1 MLLSVMVLLF
11 LALVVI
17 GVPIAFAMAMASSM
31 FIFAEGR
38 VPLALITQR
47 LFSGVDSFPLM
58 AVPFFILSGL
68 VMDSGG
74 ISRRLIRLAKS
85 LVGHIRGGLAM
96 VVTVAEIFFSG
107 ISGSTTAD
115 ISAIGSTLIP
125 AMRKAGYT
133 AEQAAAIVAGAASMG
148 VLIPPCIMMVVLGS
162 MVNISVGKLFIAGFL
177 PGLLMA
183 AGLLA
188 LIYFQARRGILPDAR
203 DPFSWREIAGSLSDS
218 LLALLLPVI
227 IFGGIL
233 LGVAT
238 PTEIAAVAA
247 VYSVAISAFAYKEL
261 DWPGL
266 LHALEQTTVLT
277 GVALL
282 LIGFASTFSWIL
294 ASQQVPAAIAGLMLS
309 ISREPWVFMAL
320 SVAVFLLA
328 GVFLEGLPAIIV
340 LVPILLPLSTTLGI
354 DPIHYAIVA
363 IGAVGVGIFMPPLG
377 IGILLAAA
385 LADRRVDQV
394 GRDFIP
400 YFLTLTFALIVIAYA
415 QPLSTWLPS
424 LFIK

>member
-188 LIYFQARRGILPDAR
+188 LIYFQARRGLLPDAR

-309 ISREPWVFMAL
+309 ISREPFVFMAL

-340 LVPILLPLSTTLGI
+340 LVPILLPISTTLGI

-394 GRDFIP
+394 GRVFIP
-400 YFLTLTFALIVIAYA
+400 YFLTLTLVLIVIAYV
-415 QPLSTWLPS
+415 
-424 LFIK
+424 

>member
-68 VMDSGG
+68 AMDSGG

-188 LIYFQARRGILPDAR
+188 LIHFQARHGILPDER
-203 DPFSWREIAGSLSDS
+203 DVFSWREIGGSLSDS

-266 LHALEQTTVLT
+266 LRALEQTTMLT

-294 ASQQVPAAIAGLMLS
+294 ASQQVPAAIAHLMLS

-340 LVPILLPLSTTLGI
+340 LVPILLPISTTLGI
-354 DPIHYAIVA
+354 DPVHYAIVA

-385 LADRRVDQV
+385 LAERRVDQV
-394 GRDFIP
+394 GRVFIP
-400 YFLTLTFALIVIAYA
+400 YFLTLTLTLIVIAYA
-415 QPLSTWLPS
+415 RPLSTWLPS
-424 LFIK
+424 FFIN